1 MLLLGERVWY
11 VPPWLD
17 RILPNLDVEGED
29 PHGHGHTAVVVG
41 APGGGD

>member
-1 MLLLGERVWY
+1 

-29 PHGHGHTAVVVG
+29 PHAHGPPVVVG